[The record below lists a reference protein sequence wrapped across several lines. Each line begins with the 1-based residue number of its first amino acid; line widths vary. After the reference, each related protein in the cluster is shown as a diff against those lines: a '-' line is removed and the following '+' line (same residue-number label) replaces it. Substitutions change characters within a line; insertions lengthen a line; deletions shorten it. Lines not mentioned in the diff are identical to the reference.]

1 MSPRASLAIPI
12 IPTAL
17 ALAAR
22 LYGLS
27 DKPLWLDEIITH
39 GRANRPIWDLIAN
52 AFSNKHFPTY
62 FIIVRAFN
70 SPIIDEW
77 MLRLP
82 SAILG
87 AISVFLIVL
96 IGTELRSAR
105 AGLVA
110 GLLMALSPFEVQF
123 SQEARPY
130 ALVSCL
136 VLLALWGLVRIAR
149 EATIPALSS
158 DRPRHRLGGWA
169 AYTIGTIGA
178 LNVQLVSVP
187 WLLASNIAVAA
198 IIQRSGPKQSR
209 LIRDWTVTQMIILL
223 TWAPG
228 LIAMLLWVH
237 DDPLRDFRWFP
248 GLSLQYI
255 WYLISAVYLFR
266 ISDITTFEL
275 LPTLVPGFGVAIA
288 GLALLGAWHL
298 KKDRVSVS
306 IITLALI
313 SLPLSILLI
322 SMWHV
327 ILIPR
332 YFIWATGPFFVLA
345 GIGAAALPRQFFSLI
360 VAALAVGGFANL
372 APYYRYETKPRWDLA
387 AAYLAGK
394 VQPGDV
400 VVTNGAMAHYVLGK
414 YGARYH
420 LDRDFLK
427 IASDIRDVTQIAQTE
442 RFWVVYGR
450 TGQGTSPAEE
460 SYLQKWSVFGA
471 PALEKRFGR
480 QVVVWLFQPPA
491 AVID

>member
-1 MSPRASLAIPI
+1 MWPRASFAIPV

-17 ALAAR
+17 ALAVR

-62 FIIVRAFN
+62 FVLVRAFN

-96 IGTELRSAR
+96 IATEVRSVR
-105 AGLVA
+105 AGLVT

-130 ALVSCL
+130 TAVSCF
-136 VLLALWGLVRIAR
+136 VLLALWGLVCIAQGSV
-149 EATIPALSS
+149 ISS
-158 DRPRHRLGGWA
+158 DRPRRWLGGWA

-178 LNVQLVSVP
+178 LNVHLVSVP
-187 WLLASNIAVAA
+187 WLLASNIAVA
-198 IIQRSGPKQSR
+198 IIQRSGPKQSQ
-209 LIRDWTVTQMIILL
+209 LIRDWTVTQVIILL

-228 LIAMLLWVH
+228 LIAMFLWAH
-237 DDPLRDFRWFP
+237 DDPLLDFHWFP
-248 GLSLQYI
+248 RPTLQHI
-255 WYLISAVYLFR
+255 LFLISAVYLYR
-266 ISDITTFEL
+266 ISDITAFEL

-298 KKDRVSVS
+298 KKDRVSASV
-306 IITLALI
+306 ITLALI
-313 SLPLSILLI
+313 SLPLCILLI
-322 SMWHV
+322 SMLHV
-327 ILIPR
+327 IFLPR
-332 YFIWATGPFFVLA
+332 YFIWSTGPFFVLA
-345 GIGAAALPRQFFSLI
+345 GIGAAALPRQLFPLI
-360 VAALAVGGFANL
+360 VAALAVGGIVNL

-387 AAYLAGK
+387 AAYLASK

-400 VVTNGAMAHYVLGK
+400 VITSGAMAHYVLSK

-420 LDRDFLK
+420 LDRDILK
-427 IASDIRDVTQIAQTE
+427 IASDIGDATQNAQEE
-442 RFWVVYGR
+442 RLWVVYGR
-450 TGQGTSPAEE
+450 TGQGIIPTEE
-460 SYLQKWSVFGA
+460 SHLQKWSALGA
-471 PALEKRFGR
+471 PILENRFGR

-491 AVID
+491 AVKD